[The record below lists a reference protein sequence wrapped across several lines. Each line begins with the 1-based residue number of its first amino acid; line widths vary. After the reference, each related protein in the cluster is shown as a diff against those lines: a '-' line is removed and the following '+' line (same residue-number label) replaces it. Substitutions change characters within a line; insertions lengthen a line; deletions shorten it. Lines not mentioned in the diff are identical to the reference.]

1 MDENQG
7 EGFSL
12 AQEAAIAA
20 AIAGAS
26 PEEATRI
33 LIEMERSLDP
43 ANYAAP
49 PDDQIP
55 LSAYEDHPTD
65 ASEPTKKPNGKHPPR
80 LKVVNGGNVP
90 QHLADDDPDL
100 PPQFSESGMARAWV
114 EKHGE
119 DWRYTARWKAWHRW
133 DGTTWVLDERN
144 NITWTIDEH
153 CREQQAIAAELT
165 PTQKNRI
172 CTIKNFWAINA
183 LAGANPKCAITPDQW
198 DANPMMLGTP
208 DGVIDLTTGK
218 LIEAERDQL
227 ISKKTSVSPQQGPH
241 PWWDSVLAR
250 AHKGDAAVAAFI
262 QRWCGYMLTGDTRE
276 ERFLFVHGAGG
287 GGKSKFLTPL
297 VEIMGD
303 YCRTAKI
310 ESFTAK
316 ERAEHSEEVARLAG
330 ARLVTASETEDGSRW
345 NEGRIKQLTGRDKIA
360 ARHMHQST
368 FEFQPQF
375 KLLFIG
381 NHKPALR
388 SVGEEMRRRIDL
400 LEWSGS
406 IPDEERVLDLPV
418 KLQQE
423 YPAILAWM
431 VQGCLLW
438 QEQGLGRPMTI
449 MSATDGYLS
458 AEDTIGAWM
467 DDCIRVE
474 NQDITTL
481 VGDLY
486 RSFKAWAEKQGEYV
500 WSQKRFSG
508 KLEDKGLTRH
518 RDTKGRY
525 FRGVSLKDNF

>member
-1 MDENQG
+1 MDETNDFVDG
-7 EGFSL
+7 IPDIPTPPL
-12 AQEAAIAA
+12 EAYF
-20 AIAGAS
+20 G
-26 PEEATRI
+26 
-33 LIEMERSLDP
+33 
-43 ANYAAP
+43 
-49 PDDQIP
+49 DDETTDD
-55 LSAYEDHPTD
+55 LSDQARKT
-65 ASEPTKKPNGKHPPR
+65 NGKHPPLR
-80 LKVVNGGNVP
+80 VVGNTAIKP
-90 QHLADDDPDL
+90 AEEIDADL

-119 DWRYTARWKAWHRW
+119 DWRYTAKWKAWHQW
-133 DGTTWVLDERN
+133 DGKTWVLDERN
-144 NITWTIDEH
+144 HVTWTIDEH
-153 CREQQAIAAELT
+153 CREQQAISDLT

-172 CTIKNFWAINA
+172 CTVKNFYAINV
-183 LAGANPKCAITPDQW
+183 LSGANPKCATKPDEW
-198 DANPMMLGTP
+198 DADPMMLGTP

-218 LIEAERDQL
+218 LIEAEREQL
-227 ISKKTSVSPQQGPH
+227 ISKKTSVAPIPGPH
-241 PWWDSVLAR
+241 PWWDSVLGR
-250 AHKGDAAVAAFI
+250 AHKGDQNVAQFI

-276 ERFLFVHGAGG
+276 ERFLFIHGAGG

-303 YCRTAKI
+303 YARTAKI

-316 ERAEHSEEVARLAG
+316 ERAEHSEEVARLVG

-406 IPDEERVLDLPV
+406 IPDEDRVLDLPL

-431 VQGCLLW
+431 VQGVLLW
-438 QEQGLGRPMTI
+438 QEHGLGRPASI
-449 MSATDGYLS
+449 SEATDGYLS
-458 AEDTIGAWM
+458 GEDTIGAWI
-467 DDCIRVE
+467 DDCVKLMSE
-474 NQDITTL
+474 DYKTPVSTL
-481 VGDLY
+481 YDN
-486 RSFKAWAEKQGEYV
+486 FKKWAEQQGEFV
-500 WSQKRFSG
+500 PSQKRFG
-508 KLEDKGLTRH
+508 QKLEDRGFVRH
-518 RDTKGRY
+518 RDAHGRY
-525 FRGVSLKDNF
+525 FKGVDVKSISD